1 MVLTNSNHE
10 VEKRDLGGSYKLA
23 YSVSEASTQ
32 TTLSKSH
39 LRNEITAG
47 NLKIRRINR
56 RVIIMHD
63 DLLEYLNKK
72 NEK

>member
-1 MVLTNSNHE
+1 MLLTANTQNLNKN
-10 VEKRDLGGSYKLA
+10 VGKLA
-23 YSVSEASTQ
+23 YSVSEASAT

-39 LRNEITAG
+39 LRNEISAG

-63 DLLEYLNKK
+63 DLLEYLNKQR
-72 NEK
+72 